1 MRNHAAVP
9 QERRT
14 GKSPAL
20 NLPAQ
25 QAKPRFHILED
36 SFLLG
41 YIFSK
46 NTEKLCGFWK
56 NGTSSKQS
64 SRAFRKRRACGGGR
78 DEIGNGRGALEKA
91 LHETSLCVFLSSGMW
106 ILLDT
111 GIQPEFGRRISCC
124 VG

>member
-46 NTEKLCGFWK
+46 NTEKLCKFRQFSGFSYRGVEK
-56 NGTSSKQS
+56 TLFRRGVHVCREARPPCRRKQVGEI
-64 SRAFRKRRACGGGR
+64 KDLGR
-78 DEIGNGRGALEKA
+78 NIR
-91 LHETSLCVFLSSGMW
+91 HEGIRIVEESGYNCV
-106 ILLDT
+106 
-111 GIQPEFGRRISCC
+111 
-124 VG
+124 